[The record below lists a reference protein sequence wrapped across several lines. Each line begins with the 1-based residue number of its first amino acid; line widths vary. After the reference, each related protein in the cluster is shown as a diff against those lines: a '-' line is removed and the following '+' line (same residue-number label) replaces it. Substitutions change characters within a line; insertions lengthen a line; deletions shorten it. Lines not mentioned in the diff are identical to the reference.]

1 MSTQSLS
8 GADAILR
15 WLAAGLDERSES
27 YAGLIGELQG
37 FLHAFAAADLSEA
50 EMHEMRD
57 RLASMRATAETS
69 RVAEVERRFGRGRR
83 QHTGVHAMMPEIE
96 THALDDEHFLGTTII
111 GDFYLG
117 VNSAAHGG
125 VVALIFDEVL
135 GRLSAGLD
143 RPPSRTAYLKT
154 DFRSITPVNVP
165 LTVRARVEQIE
176 GRKRFLVGEVWHGE
190 VLCAEAHALF
200 VELKPGQP

>member
-1 MSTQSLS
+1 MSTPSLS

-15 WLAAGLDERSES
+15 WLAAGLDERSQS
-27 YAGLIGELQG
+27 YAGVIGELQG
-37 FLHAFAAADLSEA
+37 FLHAFAAADLDEQQMGVFRDTLAGLREEA
-50 EMHEMRD
+50 ED
-57 RLASMRATAETS
+57 R
-69 RVAEVERRFGRGRR
+69 RVPEVDRRFGRGRR
-83 QHTGVHAMMPEIE
+83 KHTGVHAMMPEIE
-96 THALDDEHFLGTTII
+96 TLELDDDHFLGTTMI

-135 GRLSAGLD
+135 GRLSAGLE

-154 DFRSITPVNVP
+154 DFRAITPVNVS

-176 GRKRFLVGEVWHGE
+176 GRKRFLVGEIWHGE